1 MSSVSAPTQGAVQH
15 EMEKL
20 IYKQLGQ
27 LEKLSNAAKVRP
39 NRSTA
44 EQSGP
49 TRVVPPA
56 DEEGSTD
63 D

>member
-1 MSSVSAPTQGAVQH
+1 MGLDHCHLDTVARSF
-15 EMEKL
+15 
-20 IYKQLGQ
+20 
-27 LEKLSNAAKVRP
+27 EKLSNAAKVRP
-39 NRSTA
+39 NRLPTA